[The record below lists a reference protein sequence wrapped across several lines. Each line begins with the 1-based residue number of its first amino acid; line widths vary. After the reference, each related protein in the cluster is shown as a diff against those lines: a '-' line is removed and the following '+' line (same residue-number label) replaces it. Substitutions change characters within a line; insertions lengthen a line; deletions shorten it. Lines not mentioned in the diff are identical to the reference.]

1 MNKLVEKIV
10 KVANM
15 LDEIS
20 YTEDAEMLTRIAE
33 ILSDKD
39 DDDTEDDS
47 DDDSDDD
54 LE

>member
-1 MNKLVEKIV
+1 MNNLVEKIV

-33 ILSDKD
+33 ILADKD
-39 DDDTEDDS
+39 EDEKDPEDT
-47 DDDSDDD
+47 DDDSD
-54 LE
+54 E

>member
-1 MNKLVEKIV
+1 MKMNKLVEKII

-33 ILSDKD
+33 VLADKD
-39 DDDTEDDS
+39 EDETDDDKS
-47 DDDSDDD
+47 D
-54 LE
+54 E

>member
-1 MNKLVEKIV
+1 MNKLVEKII

-33 ILSDKD
+33 VLANKDEDETD
-39 DDDTEDDS
+39 DDKS
-47 DDDSDDD
+47 D
-54 LE
+54 E

>member
-1 MNKLVEKIV
+1 MNKLVEKII

-33 ILSDKD
+33 ILAKKNDDNKSD
-39 DDDTEDDS
+39 E
-47 DDDSDDD
+47 
-54 LE
+54 

>member
-1 MNKLVEKIV
+1 MNKLVERIV

-33 ILSDKD
+33 VLADKND
-39 DDDTEDDS
+39 EELDDS
-47 DDDSDDD
+47 DDDSD
-54 LE
+54 E

>member
-1 MNKLVEKIV
+1 MNKLVEKII

-33 ILSDKD
+33 NFAKKNDDNKSD
-39 DDDTEDDS
+39 E
-47 DDDSDDD
+47 
-54 LE
+54 

>member
-1 MNKLVEKIV
+1 MNKLVEKII

-33 ILSDKD
+33 VLADKD
-39 DDDTEDDS
+39 EDETDDDKS
-47 DDDSDDD
+47 D
-54 LE
+54 E

>member
-1 MNKLVEKIV
+1 MNNLVEKIV

-33 ILSDKD
+33 VLADKD
-39 DDDTEDDS
+39 EDKKDPADT
-47 DDDSDDD
+47 DDDSD
-54 LE
+54 E

>member
-1 MNKLVEKIV
+1 MNNLVEKIV

-33 ILSDKD
+33 VLADKD
-39 DDDTEDDS
+39 EDEKDPADTDNHS
-47 DDDSDDD
+47 D
-54 LE
+54 E

>member
-1 MNKLVEKIV
+1 MNKLVEKII

-33 ILSDKD
+33 VLANKDADETD
-39 DDDTEDDS
+39 DDKS
-47 DDDSDDD
+47 D
-54 LE
+54 E

>member
-1 MNKLVEKIV
+1 MNKLVEKII

-33 ILSDKD
+33 ILADKD
-39 DDDTEDDS
+39 EDKTDDDKS
-47 DDDSDDD
+47 D
-54 LE
+54 E

>member
-1 MNKLVEKIV
+1 MNKLVEKII

-33 ILSDKD
+33 VLANEDADETD
-39 DDDTEDDS
+39 DDKS
-47 DDDSDDD
+47 D
-54 LE
+54 E

>member
-1 MNKLVEKIV
+1 MNKLVEKII

-33 ILSDKD
+33 ILANKD
-39 DDDTEDDS
+39 DDNKS
-47 DDDSDDD
+47 DK
-54 LE
+54 